1 MVLWILLM
9 AAVVL
14 LGAAA
19 LLYLVRNVRRFTP
32 LKKLAEKSRAAG
44 WLVASAAVLLPLGVC
59 FALWGAMNGSSS
71 CCIWRCSACWPIWS
85 AG

>member
-59 FALWGAMNGSSS
+59 FALWGAMNAL
-71 CCIWRCSACWPIWS
+71 IILRCSACWPIWS